1 MFQIPNGFGGIKLG
15 KYFFGYFILS
25 QNFRLINK
33 ITKLIKEV
41 RYENLQSCCDR
52 R

>member
-1 MFQIPNGFGGIKLG
+1 MFQIPLGFGGIKRENYSLV
-15 KYFFGYFILS
+15 ILFYHKTFALS
-25 QNFRLINK
+25 TKLQ
-33 ITKLIKEV
+33 KLIKEV